1 MKGRCIT
8 MTIEIYLLDRSKH
21 TAGRIGVADYDE
33 GVMEILQ
40 YLIDGM
46 GNLDDVGLYS
56 PDNDRWFN
64 TAKVAQV
71 TGIRKRTFDERL
83 NNVPTWRLP
92 VPA

>member
-1 MKGRCIT
+1 

-40 YLIDGM
+40 YLIDGI

-56 PDNDRWFN
+56 PDTDRWFS

-83 NNVPTWRLP
+83 DNVPTWRLP